1 MITRKW
7 AAMTKCWKLSISLH
21 LISKLLKYRNRKN
34 LKHDCTFFLGYLLL
48 NIDKSSNLPLHIFLD
63 FDKVRLDYL
72 IALQHLDD
80 LFLKPET
87 EEYTIPYTNMYESG
101 GVEYFTNFNKFLWI
115 YVLEIQCPK
124 FAV

>member
-1 MITRKW
+1 MIV
-7 AAMTKCWKLSISLH
+7 L
-21 LISKLLKYRNRKN
+21 
-34 LKHDCTFFLGYLLL
+34 FLGYLLL
-48 NIDKSSNLPLHIFLD
+48 NIDKPSNLPLHIFLD

-80 LFLKPET
+80 LFLKPKT
-87 EEYTIPYTNMYESG
+87 EESG

-115 YVLEIQCPK
+115 YVLEIQCSK

>member
-1 MITRKW
+1 MIV
-7 AAMTKCWKLSISLH
+7 L
-21 LISKLLKYRNRKN
+21 
-34 LKHDCTFFLGYLLL
+34 FLGYLLL
-48 NIDKSSNLPLHIFLD
+48 NIDKPSNLPLHIFLD

-115 YVLEIQCPK
+115 
-124 FAV
+124 

>member
-7 AAMTKCWKLSISLH
+7 AAMTKCWILSISLH
-21 LISKLLKYRNRKN
+21 LISKLKYRNRKN

-48 NIDKSSNLPLHIFLD
+48 NIEKPSNLPLHIFLD

-101 GVEYFTNFNKFLWI
+101 WSISQTLTNSYGFTS
-115 YVLEIQCPK
+115 
-124 FAV
+124 